1 LAREVGAPAHIGL
14 LTDDVLKRAQA
25 QGWGQQGY
33 PIVARILEA
42 MAGVELRAP
51 AARDAVSYQ
60 AEDPRR
66 G

>member
-1 LAREVGAPAHIGL
+1 MGL
-14 LTDDVLKRAQA
+14 ITDDVLKRAQA

-33 PIVARILEA
+33 PIVARVLEA

-51 AARDAVSYQ
+51 AASYE
-60 AEDPRR
+60 ASYPAADPRR